1 MYIYNLY
8 ILYLIHMHK
17 HTYILYINACIHM
30 YVHIYPETFRDE
42 ITFLLKFALTYFSN
56 RKKKREKKARNRKDK
71 IGKML
76 W

>member
-8 ILYLIHMHK
+8 ISYLIHMHK

-56 RKKKREKKARNRKDK
+56 RKKKERKRLGIEKIK
-71 IGKML
+71 
-76 W
+76 